1 MKQYVMKQL
10 RSWLIRPGLEG
21 IEPDTLCALKHEL
34 QSWDARS
41 KKWKTEA
48 IGENGDERRAG

>member
-41 KKWKTEA
+41 KKWKTEV
-48 IGENGDERRAG
+48 IGENGDD